1 MHPSQARNARSIPI
15 ARPLISED
23 EKRRV
28 LEVLDSGMLVAG
40 RQVAEFEQGFAR
52 SLGLPQAVATSSGTT
67 ALQVAL
73 EAAGLG
79 KGDAVVTTPF
89 TFVATSNAILH
100 VGARPVFVDVD
111 PRTCNSDPQAVAD
124 AVRREKAR
132 AILGVHRYGLSCD
145 MGALAEIA
153 EQAGGLRIE
162 DCAQAHGAKFRGRPV
177 GAFGRASIFSFY
189 PSKNMT
195 TGEGGMIVT
204 GDPAVAAR
212 ARVLVN
218 VGQST
223 GADYT
228 YETIGYNYRMTNI
241 AGAIGLAQLPRLD
254 GWNEVRRT
262 HAARF
267 TAAFAALDWMM
278 PPVEPAGYF
287 HVYNQYTIRIPD
299 RRQRFLSYLA
309 EHRIGHR
316 VYYPHLVPHSP
327 AYRRLGFGGSYPV
340 AEQLAAQVATL
351 PVHPALSDDDVERI
365 IDAVTRFPAQARAM
379 RGAQPCS
386 TTRPRSRSSDSVSRG
401 A

>member
-1 MHPSQARNARSIPI
+1 MHPSQARNARPIPI
-15 ARPLISED
+15 ARPLISDE

-28 LEVLDSGMLVAG
+28 LDVLDSGMLVAG

-52 SLGLPQAVATSSGTT
+52 SLGVPEAVATSSGTT
-67 ALQVAL
+67 ALEVAL
-73 EAAGLG
+73 EAAGIG

-111 PRTCNSDPQAVAD
+111 PRTCNIDPQAVAD

-132 AILGVHRYGLSCD
+132 AILCVHLYGLPCD
-145 MGALAEIA
+145 MGALVQIA
-153 EQAGGLRIE
+153 EQAGVLLIE
-162 DCAQAHGAKFRGRPV
+162 DCAQAHGAKFGGRPV

-223 GADYT
+223 GEDYT

-241 AGAIGLAQLPRLD
+241 AGAMGLAQLPRLD

-262 HAARF
+262 HATRF
-267 TAAFAALDWMM
+267 TTSFAALDWMM
-278 PPVEPAGYF
+278 PPVEPTGYF
-287 HVYNQYTIRIPD
+287 HVYNQYTIRIPEH
-299 RRQRFLSYLA
+299 RQRFLSYLA

-327 AYRRLGFGGSYPV
+327 AYRRLGFGGSDPV
-340 AEQLAAQVATL
+340 AEQMAAQGVSL
-351 PVHPALSDDDVERI
+351 PVHPALSDEDMERI
-365 IDAVTRFPAQARAM
+365 IDTATRFPGG
-379 RGAQPCS
+379 RG
-386 TTRPRSRSSDSVSRG
+386 
-401 A
+401 